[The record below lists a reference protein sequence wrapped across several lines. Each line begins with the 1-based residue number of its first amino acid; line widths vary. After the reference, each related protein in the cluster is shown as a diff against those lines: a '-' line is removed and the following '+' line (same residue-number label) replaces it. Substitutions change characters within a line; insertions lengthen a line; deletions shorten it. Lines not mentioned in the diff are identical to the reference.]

1 MPPTPN
7 KLNLSFARNAYNV
20 FGARGTN
27 TTTDHQREQKTELLE
42 GTKSNGILH
51 LKNGIDYINP
61 GEEDQMEIYGYKR
74 NKIFTAITWFLIII
88 TGGLLR
94 LVFHW
99 IPHLML
105 LATHS
110 KCQLENADTVLL
122 VERFQGKHTSYH
134 VKKLKTLA
142 AEDILSKPFD
152 GKSLLDNEPWME
164 NGSMITIKEVKEE
177 YPTLSLHLIGGQFKQ
192 VSSIVLFHCKKL
204 TYVWDPER
212 SEFLKLRG
220 LDAGVL
226 TSTLHQMQG
235 LNSLEQHMRR
245 SVYGNNEIVI
255 PVKSILTLLCLEV
268 LNPFYVFQLFS
279 FGLWVADNY
288 YYYAMVILTMSSIGI
303 IMAVFQTRRNQQVG
317 S

>member
-1 MPPTPN
+1 MLLGAPLRVPAAFLRGRVAFHCDGAAARATEKLCCPVADTANTKTGRSERRSHAMPSKSPLARTP
-7 KLNLSFARNAYNV
+7 LNAHRKSDKRHHAIVVALEKVDSIEFVRTSSSEP
-20 FGARGTN
+20 R
-27 TTTDHQREQKTELLE
+27 TTTMDD

-134 VKKLKTLA
+134 VK
-142 AEDILSKPFD
+142 
-152 GKSLLDNEPWME
+152 N
-164 NGSMITIKEVKEE
+164 
-177 YPTLSLHLIGGQFKQ
+177 
-192 VSSIVLFHCKKL
+192 
-204 TYVWDPER
+204 
-212 SEFLKLRG
+212 
-220 LDAGVL
+220 
-226 TSTLHQMQG
+226 
-235 LNSLEQHMRR
+235 
-245 SVYGNNEIVI
+245 
-255 PVKSILTLLCLEV
+255 
-268 LNPFYVFQLFS
+268 
-279 FGLWVADNY
+279 
-288 YYYAMVILTMSSIGI
+288 
-303 IMAVFQTRRNQQVG
+303 
-317 S
+317 